1 MTLLVNLSPLLLLVG
16 FVWLALRA
24 NRKFKKASQMTPG
37 STQFE
42 NLVALEA
49 YDVDETGYW
58 RRLPWVTGLFFGVAM
73 AFMTPLIPST
83 SYSPAMTAVL
93 SFAIGGPIF
102 GLFFPMGLRRQI
114 RGIWAGLYAGGPRSI
129 NPPTANGLYYYQIPC
144 TSVRGKTGIIGVLYV
159 GRGGLLFAPRKR
171 SWKPGPTLEISPLD
185 AVSIALVPP
194 LPQNV
199 IQRLLIPR
207 PLEQIEIRWN
217 GASARFLMPR
227 PADTCSK
234 IVRSLETLRRIP
246 K

>member
-1 MTLLVNLSPLLLLVG
+1 LGDGPILRRCHGLHDAPHSEYELLSCDDSGPFIRYWWADIRSLLSDGATAANQGYLG
-16 FVWLALRA
+16 RALR
-24 NRKFKKASQMTPG
+24 
-37 STQFE
+37 
-42 NLVALEA
+42 
-49 YDVDETGYW
+49 
-58 RRLPWVTGLFFGVAM
+58 
-73 AFMTPLIPST
+73 
-83 SYSPAMTAVL
+83 
-93 SFAIGGPIF
+93 
-102 GLFFPMGLRRQI
+102 
-114 RGIWAGLYAGGPRSI
+114 GGPRSI

-171 SWKPGPTLEISPLD
+171 SWKPGTTLEISPLD